1 MNNEWL
7 YQVRIKLPQD
17 LADDLRS
24 ESNLDIS
31 KKINKI
37 ARKHQTRPVCTLDGF
52 LDYVKEA
59 EKNDIKDYPLYH
71 WTKSVVQDPDKQ
83 IKHSKSFAF
92 YFGDEQ
98 IYEKELAVS
107 LYNDLVE
114 FNDENIIEEI
124 KVNLDKSFGN
134 NYDFRRVEKV
144 GPKVSAEL
152 LKSGVIAI
160 SLSLAIML
168 IYIWVRFEW
177 QFSLG
182 AILALFHD
190 VIVTLGVFSL
200 FSLEINLSII
210 AAVLTCL
217 LYTSD
222 AADE

>member
-7 YQVRIKLPQD
+7 YQVRIKLSQD

-31 KKINKI
+31 KKINNI

-59 EKNDIKDYPLYH
+59 ERNNIKDYPLYH
-71 WTKSVVQDPDKQ
+71 WAKSVVQDPDKQ

-114 FNDENIIEEI
+114 FNDKNKIEEI
-124 KVNLDKSFGN
+124 KMIDSNPRNNPQPPRIKTNL
-134 NYDFRRVEKV
+134 
-144 GPKVSAEL
+144 
-152 LKSGVIAI
+152 
-160 SLSLAIML
+160 
-168 IYIWVRFEW
+168 
-177 QFSLG
+177 
-182 AILALFHD
+182 
-190 VIVTLGVFSL
+190 
-200 FSLEINLSII
+200 
-210 AAVLTCL
+210 
-217 LYTSD
+217 
-222 AADE
+222 

>member
-7 YQVRIKLPQD
+7 YQVRIKLSQD

-24 ESNLDIS
+24 ESSLDIS
-31 KKINKI
+31 KKINNI

-59 EKNDIKDYPLYH
+59 ERNNIEDYPLYH

-114 FNDENIIEEI
+114 FNDENKIEEI
-124 KVNLDKSFGN
+124 KMIDSNPRN
-134 NYDFRRVEKV
+134 NPQP
-144 GPKVSAEL
+144 PKN
-152 LKSGVIAI
+152 K
-160 SLSLAIML
+160 
-168 IYIWVRFEW
+168 
-177 QFSLG
+177 
-182 AILALFHD
+182 
-190 VIVTLGVFSL
+190 
-200 FSLEINLSII
+200 N
-210 AAVLTCL
+210 
-217 LYTSD
+217 
-222 AADE
+222 